1 MEDIVG
7 EVLDETAEVTLKK
20 VLQDDYDLP
29 ITQVGFSTDVSER
42 YGVVGSV
49 FDLENIPEEFLHLE
63 CVGYRIV
70 EMKSIMYHDQ
80 LKLMLYVKLPLEVI
94 AQKML
99 KNFKEGLI
107 DFIRCL

>member
-1 MEDIVG
+1 MKDIIG
-7 EVLDETAEVTLKK
+7 EVLDENVEVTLKK

-29 ITQVGFSTDVSER
+29 ITQVAFSTDVSER

-80 LKLMLYVKLPLEVI
+80 LKLMLYVKLPLQVI
-94 AQKML
+94 AKKML
-99 KNFKEGLI
+99 QNFKDGFM
-107 DFIRCL
+107 DWVHCL